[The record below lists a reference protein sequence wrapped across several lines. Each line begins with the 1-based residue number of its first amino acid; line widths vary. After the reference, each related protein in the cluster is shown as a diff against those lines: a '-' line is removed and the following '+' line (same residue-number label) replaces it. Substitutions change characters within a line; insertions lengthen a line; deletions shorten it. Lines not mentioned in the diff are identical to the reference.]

1 MGFSVTVRKTKREQT
16 VDYVLTDHAAKRLKQ
31 RGIREEWIAAAL
43 SHPGRMMNDPDDES
57 LVHALLAIPDKGFR
71 VLRVIYNE
79 TREPVT
85 IVTAFFDDQV
95 KDL

>member
-1 MGFSVTVRKTKREQT
+1 
-16 VDYVLTDHAAKRLKQ
+16 
-31 RGIREEWIAAAL
+31 
-43 SHPGRMMNDPDDES
+43 MNDPDDES